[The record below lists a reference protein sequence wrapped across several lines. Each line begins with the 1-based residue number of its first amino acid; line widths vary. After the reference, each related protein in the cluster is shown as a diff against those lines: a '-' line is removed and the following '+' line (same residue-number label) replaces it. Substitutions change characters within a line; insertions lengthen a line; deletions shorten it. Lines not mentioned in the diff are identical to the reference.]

1 MKEISKLQLISL
13 TGGWIDPVK
22 CQEVQ
27 EEAAELPLVKVLMTP
42 VTTNGRSGLNDMT
55 NTVEVAISKRLL
67 SFRLL

>member
-27 EEAAELPLVKVLMTP
+27 EEAAELPHCESPDDHGYDQWEKWLERYDKYCGGS
-42 VTTNGRSGLNDMT
+42 N
-55 NTVEVAISKRLL
+55 I
-67 SFRLL
+67 